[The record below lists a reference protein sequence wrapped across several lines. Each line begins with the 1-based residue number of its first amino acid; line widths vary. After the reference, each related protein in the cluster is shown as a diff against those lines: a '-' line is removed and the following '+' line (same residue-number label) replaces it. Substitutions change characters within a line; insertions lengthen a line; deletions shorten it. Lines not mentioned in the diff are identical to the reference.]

1 MGNSLKDELARID
14 IMTMTTNAVIDRLV
28 PKPNDPYENMDPGER
43 DEHERA
49 MARSELDAAFE
60 RLGLHDK
67 LEDIKPD
74 IERCK
79 MLVVDGWEGWRA
91 KDLDSLKRVIEFIE
105 CLDEP

>member
-28 PKPNDPYENMDPGER
+28 PKPSDPYENMTPEER
-43 DEHERA
+43 EEHERA

-67 LEDIKPD
+67 LEAIKPD
-74 IERCK
+74 LEICK
-79 MLVVDGWEGWRA
+79 GLLRNGPTHGSASV
-91 KDLDSLKRVIEFIE
+91 KRLIEFIE
-105 CLDEP
+105 CLDEPQ